1 MSFVIYNVRVPSLCA
16 FILSSMSKFG
26 MCIVEFKK
34 RVLKGFGVLAN
45 SWVVDKVDPVV
56 GIFGLRPI
64 QCLVSVHI
72 TDLVL
77 HFSM

>member
-34 RVLKGFGVLAN
+34 RVLKGFWGFSKFMGGGQGRPCGGNFWLETN
-45 SWVVDKVDPVV
+45 SMF
-56 GIFGLRPI
+56 GFCTFYRFGL
-64 QCLVSVHI
+64 V
-72 TDLVL
+72 
-77 HFSM
+77 F